1 MSLTLTARQYEIIKF
16 IHRYRRRHSLA
27 PTLAEIA
34 DELGISKVTVHEHIA
49 QLEQKGALEKV
60 PFISRST
67 RLTRRMLRELEKNT
81 EEQSR
86 FVGLEGPD
94 LPEEEEHGRKNGK
107 NGVSGARRR
116 AMSLPLLGEIAAGR
130 PLEAIETRESVDLAE
145 LCKFERAHYV
155 LRVRGDSMIEDGIH
169 DGDYVLVER
178 RNDARDGETVVA
190 ILENDEATLKRFYRQ
205 KNRFKLE
212 PANAA
217 LKPIYVDK
225 VEVRGVVV
233 GVVRS
238 C

>member
-1 MSLTLTARQYEIIKF
+1 M
-16 IHRYRRRHSLA
+16 
-27 PTLAEIA
+27 
-34 DELGISKVTVHEHIA
+34 
-49 QLEQKGALEKV
+49 
-60 PFISRST
+60 
-67 RLTRRMLRELEKNT
+67 

-86 FVGLEGPD
+86 FVGLEEPD
-94 LPEEEEHGRKNGK
+94 GGAAESTNGK
-107 NGVSGARRR
+107 RPAARRK
-116 AMSLPLLGEIAAGR
+116 ALSLPLLGEIAAGR
-130 PLEAIETRESVDLAE
+130 PLEAIEHEQAVDLAD
-145 LCKFERAHYV
+145 LCRMERASYV

-225 VEVRGVVV
+225 LEVRGVVV
-233 GVVRS
+233 GVVRG